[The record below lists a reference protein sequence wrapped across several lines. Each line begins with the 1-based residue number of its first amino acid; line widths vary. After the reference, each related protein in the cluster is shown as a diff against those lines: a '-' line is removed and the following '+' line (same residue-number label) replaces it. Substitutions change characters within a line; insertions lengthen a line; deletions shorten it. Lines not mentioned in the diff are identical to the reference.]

1 MSKESNKE
9 VKRIRTYQLEPLK
22 VVFNTT
28 YENEPTFEEVLS
40 DLEQA
45 CFEQLK
51 NIIKGNV
58 CTIWKVTNEVK
69 NEQD

>member
-1 MSKESNKE
+1 MSKEGDRKT
-9 VKRIRTYQLEPLK
+9 RTYQLEPLQ

-58 CTIWKVTNEVK
+58 NTIQKVSNEVK

>member
-1 MSKESNKE
+1 MSKEGDRKT
-9 VKRIRTYQLEPLK
+9 RTYQLEPLQ

-58 CTIWKVTNEVK
+58 NTIQKVSNEVK
-69 NEQD
+69 NEQDW

>member
-1 MSKESNKE
+1 MSKEGDRKT
-9 VKRIRTYQLEPLK
+9 RTYQLEPLQ

-58 CTIWKVTNEVK
+58 STIQKVSNEVK